1 LSPKVG
7 DFALGFFSPNNSN
20 RSLYL
25 GIWYHNIPK
34 RTVVWVANRDSPVT
48 NPSSAKL
55 AITSSPEMVLSDSKG
70 HTLWTTANTAI
81 TGGAEAIAVLLN
93 SGNLVLRLLNG
104 IEVWQS
110 FDHPTDTMLPTMR
123 FVLSYKGQVA
133 RRLIAW
139 KGHDDPS
146 TGDFSYSLD
155 PNTQLQDVIW
165 HNTAP
170 YCCTNVFRDMWVG
183 GGVYQK
189 QGPSWVLYQTRL
201 STEDELDFTYSVSND
216 APYTRLLIGYTS
228 KLSFQ
233 SWNNN
238 TLSWIVIDERPLA
251 ATSMPH

>member
-1 LSPKVG
+1 
-7 DFALGFFSPNNSN
+7 
-20 RSLYL
+20 
-25 GIWYHNIPK
+25 
-34 RTVVWVANRDSPVT
+34 
-48 NPSSAKL
+48 
-55 AITSSPEMVLSDSKG
+55 
-70 HTLWTTANTAI
+70 
-81 TGGAEAIAVLLN
+81 
-93 SGNLVLRLLNG
+93 VLRLLNG

-233 SWNNN
+233 S
-238 TLSWIVIDERPLA
+238 
-251 ATSMPH
+251 